1 MKKYIGAALS
11 LASVGMLFYI
21 LFTQKEQIKDLEAR
35 IKTLQTQ
42 TDSLDNQNT
51 IIQHENDEM
60 ENAID
65 ALIENDST
73 NAEVINEANHNFE

>member
-1 MKKYIGAALS
+1 MKKYIGAVLS

-21 LFTQKEQIKDLEAR
+21 LFTQKEQIKDLKSR
-35 IKTLQTQ
+35 IKALQTQ

>member
-1 MKKYIGAALS
+1 MKKYIGAVLS

>member
-1 MKKYIGAALS
+1 MKKYIGAVLS

-21 LFTQKEQIKDLEAR
+21 LFTQKEQIKDLKSR

>member
-73 NAEVINEANHNFE
+73 NAELINEANHNFE

>member
-1 MKKYIGAALS
+1 MKKYIGAVLS

-21 LFTQKEQIKDLEAR
+21 LFTQKEQIKELKAE

>member
-1 MKKYIGAALS
+1 MKKYIGAVLS

-21 LFTQKEQIKDLEAR
+21 LFTQKEQIKDLKSR

-65 ALIENDST
+65 ALIENDSI
-73 NAEVINEANHNFE
+73 NAELINEANHNFE

>member
-1 MKKYIGAALS
+1 MKKYIGAVLS

-42 TDSLDNQNT
+42 ADSLDNQNT

-65 ALIENDST
+65 ALIENDSA